1 MSQFLKKE
9 ASYLEMELLQV
20 WLVYLLDNSH
30 NLSVNRKTIIM
41 QIALDILK
49 LDKSEVAMV
58 GDLYDTDIMSGINVG
73 WIRYMYK
80 QV

>member
-1 MSQFLKKE
+1 
-9 ASYLEMELLQV
+9 
-20 WLVYLLDNSH
+20 
-30 NLSVNRKTIIM
+30 M

-58 GDLYDTDIMSGINVG
+58 GDLYDTDIMSVLMWG

>member
-1 MSQFLKKE
+1 
-9 ASYLEMELLQV
+9 
-20 WLVYLLDNSH
+20 
-30 NLSVNRKTIIM
+30 M

-73 WIRYMYK
+73 MDTVHVQTGVTSYEEIQTK
-80 QV
+80 QPNQPIHLKI